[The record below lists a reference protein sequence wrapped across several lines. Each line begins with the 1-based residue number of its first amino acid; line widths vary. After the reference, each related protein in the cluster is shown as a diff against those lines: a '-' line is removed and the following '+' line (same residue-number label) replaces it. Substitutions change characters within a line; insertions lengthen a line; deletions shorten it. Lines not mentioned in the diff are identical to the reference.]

1 MPISGSNAVTPLP
14 PGTSGEASNDTELPT
29 FNFIASWVLLIGIL
43 VLVSKSRIGYVIIY
57 YSLLLMILLILLT
70 EYQTFVPYLNNI
82 QTIGQFDASLNQN
95 TTGGTTNGG

>member
-1 MPISGSNAVTPLP
+1 MPISGSNATATTTPITD
-14 PGTSGEASNDTELPT
+14 GNTSTDTELPT

-82 QTIGQFDASLNQN
+82 QTIGQFDQSLN
-95 TTGGTTNGG
+95 TGGNTNGG